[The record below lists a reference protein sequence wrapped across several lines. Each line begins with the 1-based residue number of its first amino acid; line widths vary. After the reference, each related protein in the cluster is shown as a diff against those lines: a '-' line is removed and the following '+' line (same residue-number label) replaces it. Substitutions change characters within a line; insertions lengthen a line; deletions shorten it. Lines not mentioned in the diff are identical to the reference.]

1 MSEPVVEDDRSLVRF
16 DLPSGQFRD
25 KTFYYYCNEGEGK
38 YGGVLFYL
46 ISPVDKPTF
55 GISSSIVIWGTAT
68 CLSAQETTTPPTTT
82 TPMPPPKPTP
92 KVTSTYPANNAA
104 TVSVMDGIWI
114 EFDTPMDPK
123 STEEALSLFPPK
135 AFETSWANGN
145 TLLTLTLREDLE
157 YDTVYTLVLGTEA
170 MSALGGHPEEAYK
183 FYFTTEE
190 EPDTK
195 PPLIT
200 AIIPGSG
207 QTSIAIDA
215 PIAVTFS
222 EPMDKDSV
230 ESAFS
235 IFPSVEGKL
244 VWSDNT
250 MTFYTAVALDYGA
263 GYAIIIDAGA
273 KDLAG
278 NSLEQSYSWEFTT
291 KEAAE

>member
-1 MSEPVVEDDRSLVRF
+1 MTAEETTASF
-16 DLPSGQFRD
+16 DLEHGMKRTFR
-25 KTFYYYCNEGEGK
+25 FYYYIKEGK
-38 YGGVLFYL
+38 GFYGAAIFYDAA
-46 ISPVDKPTF
+46 PVRRPDFKMPYAF
-55 GISSSIVIWGTAT
+55 SIKGEAESVCAEDEGTAERT
-68 CLSAQETTTPPTTT
+68 PALPPT
-82 TPMPPPKPTP
+82 PTP

-123 STEEALSLFPPK
+123 STEEALSLNPPK
-135 AFETSWANGN
+135 TFETSWANGN

-183 FYFTTEE
+183 FFFTTEE

-200 AIIPGSG
+200 SIIPESG
-207 QTSIAIDA
+207 ETSIAIDA

-235 IFPSVEGKL
+235 IYPSVEGKL

-250 MTFYTAVALDYGA
+250 MTFYPAVDLDYGA
-263 GYAIIIDAGA
+263 SYAIIIDAGA

-291 KEAAE
+291 KEAPE